1 MKTALLLLPLIFV
14 GCTSAPILY
23 EGGGVD
29 EAALTGIESVQVKP
43 IVYDVEIPVDSEVGM
58 GEFRQA
64 QPEFNKE
71 FLDRLAQ
78 SEGKPFNADKGETV
92 LDMTVNGVDFGEV
105 GAIKV
110 RPGRILGSLTL
121 TKDGRVIYSANFQG
135 QVSTGFSTWRTRLQ
149 AAHREV
155 ARALAERIGNSYP

>member
-1 MKTALLLLPLIFV
+1 
-14 GCTSAPILY
+14 
-23 EGGGVD
+23 
-29 EAALTGIESVQVKP
+29 
-43 IVYDVEIPVDSEVGM
+43 M